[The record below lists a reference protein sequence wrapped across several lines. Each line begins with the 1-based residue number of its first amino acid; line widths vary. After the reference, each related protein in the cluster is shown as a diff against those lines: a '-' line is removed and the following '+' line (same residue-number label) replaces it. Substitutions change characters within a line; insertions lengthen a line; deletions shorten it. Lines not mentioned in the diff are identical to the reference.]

1 MTHQGS
7 SAAVPSPRHAG
18 GILLQLLT
26 VLKLGLTVL
35 KLGLTVPPRPERLPV
50 PTAHTNRKMICWWG
64 KMICRSLVIHSS
76 LPRQQQNS
84 TE

>member
-35 KLGLTVPPRPERLPV
+35 KLGLTVPPKTRTPP
-50 PTAHTNRKMICWWG
+50 
-64 KMICRSLVIHSS
+64 SS
-76 LPRQQQNS
+76 HCTHQQQDDVLVGKDDL
-84 TE
+84 